1 MFRRLSSYM
10 RALLHKDKVER
21 DMDQELRFHLE
32 MEIEANIKRGM
43 SPTEARREAL
53 LTFGGL
59 EKFKEECRD
68 VRGAPLVESMLQDIR
83 YGVRILFRNPGFTV
97 VAVLTLGLGIGAN
110 TAIFSVIYGVLV
122 KPLPY
127 KDGNQLVIV
136 QQQAPLANVNNVPFS
151 VKEVQDYR
159 EQNQTLSDVVEHHTM
174 SFTLLGGQEPQRV
187 QTGVV
192 SANFFDVLGVKPLL
206 GRTFVESD
214 EQHGA
219 DAVLV
224 LSYQYWRSSHGG
236 DPSIIGKTFQMNN
249 RPHTVIGVL
258 PPIPQYPNEQ
268 DVYMPTSQC
277 PTRASEPF
285 KANRNQR
292 MMSVFGRLKPDVPA
306 AQAQADLSTLAG
318 NLQNQYPESY
328 PANRGYAASVTPLQE
343 ELTRRAKP
351 TFLILLGT
359 AGLVLLI
366 ACANVANLT
375 LARLMRREREMAIRA
390 AMGAGRG
397 RLIRQLLTESTLV
410 SVAGGVLGLL
420 LASGGLQVL
429 VGFAARFTTRS
440 TEIKI
445 DGWVLLFTLLVSVAT
460 GLIFGLMP
468 AFSSDQHL
476 TGTLKESGGRSS
488 AGIRRQRMRNGLIVA
503 QVGVSFILLIWA
515 GLMVRS
521 LIKLQHVNP
530 GFDPEKVLSMRISPN
545 WSKYNTSQE
554 TRALLLRILD
564 KVRGAPGVSSAA
576 LGSTFPMNQLGITG
590 GPFNR
595 GFQIEGRPIPEGELA
610 PQADFRTASTDFFE
624 TVRQPLVRGRTFN
637 DGDHAESV
645 PVAVINQST
654 ARHRWGDEDPIGR
667 RISFDAASV
676 NANVASTG
684 TGRQNRGPTWLTIVG
699 VVGDVRQ
706 YGLDREPID
715 EIYVPLAQSGF
726 GGSLL
731 VRTAADPM
739 SIANLMR
746 EAVYGADPDT
756 AVDRVQTLEQVR
768 SDAVASPRLTAI
780 LLAMFAGLA
789 LLITAAGIAGVMALS
804 VNQRTHE
811 LGVRLAL
818 GATPGRVLGMVLR
831 QGMTFVLVG
840 LSVGIVGAL
849 LLGRLMS
856 TLLFAIEPTDPITF
870 LAVAAVLIAV
880 AAIACF
886 VPARRVTS
894 IDPMLALRSE

>member
-1 MFRRLSSYM
+1 MFRKLSSYV

-32 MEIEANIKRGM
+32 MEIEGNVRRGM
-43 SPTEARREAL
+43 SLPEARREAL
-53 LTFGGL
+53 LRFGGV

-68 VRGAPLVESMLQDIR
+68 VRGAPLIESLLQDVR
-83 YGVRILFRNPGFTV
+83 YGARILFRNPGFTV

-110 TAIFSVIYGVLV
+110 TAIFSVIYGVLM

-159 EQNQTLSDVVEHHTM
+159 EQNQTLDAVVEHHTM
-174 SFTLLGGQEPQRV
+174 SFTLLGGNEPQRV

-206 GRTFVESD
+206 GRTFVEGD
-214 EQHGA
+214 EEHGS

-224 LSYQYWRSSHGG
+224 LSYQYWQRGYGG
-236 DPSIIGKTFQMNN
+236 DPGIIGRTFQMNN

-258 PPIPQYPNEQ
+258 PSIPQYPNEQ
-268 DVYMPTSQC
+268 DVYMPTSHC
-277 PTRASEPF
+277 PTRSSEHF
-285 KANRNQR
+285 MSNRNAR
-292 MMSVFGRLKPDVPA
+292 MMSVFGRLRPDVPV
-306 AQAQADLSTLAG
+306 AQAQADLSTLAS
-318 NLQNQYPESY
+318 NLQNQYPDSY
-328 PANRGYAASVTPLQE
+328 PANRGYAASVVSLQE

-375 LARLMRREREMAIRA
+375 LARLMRREREMAIRSA
-390 AMGAGRG
+390 LGAGRG
-397 RLIRQLLTESTLV
+397 RLIRQLLTESTLL
-410 SVAGGVLGLL
+410 SLAGGALGLL
-420 LASGGLQVL
+420 LAAGGLQLL
-429 VGFAARFTTRS
+429 VGFAERFTTRAS
-440 TEIKI
+440 EIRI
-445 DGWVLLFTLLVSVAT
+445 DGLVLLFTLLVSVAT

-476 TGTLKESGGRSS
+476 TGTLKEGGGRSS
-488 AGIRRQRMRNGLIVA
+488 AGLRRQRIRNLLIVA

-515 GLMVRS
+515 GLMLRS
-521 LIKLQHVNP
+521 LIKLQNVNP
-530 GFDPEKVLSMRISPN
+530 GFDPERVLVMRISPN
-545 WSKYNTSQE
+545 WSKFNTNQD

-564 KVRGAPGVSSAA
+564 KARSEPGVLSAA
-576 LGSTFPMNQLGITG
+576 LGSTFPMNQLGITS

-595 GFQIEGRPIPEGELA
+595 GFQIEGHPIPEGELA
-610 PQADFRTASTDFFE
+610 PQADFRAASTDYFE
-624 TVRQPLVRGRTFN
+624 TVRQPLVRGRTFSE
-637 DGDHAESV
+637 GDIDKAV
-645 PVAVINQST
+645 PVAVINQAT

-667 RISFDAASV
+667 RVTFD
-676 NANVASTG
+676 
-684 TGRQNRGPTWLTIVG
+684 RGQTWLTIVG

-706 YGLDREPID
+706 YGLDREPTD
-715 EIYVPLAQSGF
+715 EIYVPLAQAGF
-726 GGSLL
+726 GGNLL
-731 VRTAADPM
+731 VRTASDPM
-739 SIANLMR
+739 SIANLTR
-746 EAVYGADPDT
+746 EAVYEVDPDT

-789 LLITAAGIAGVMALS
+789 LVITAAGIAGVMALS

-811 LGVRLAL
+811 LGVRIAL
-818 GATPGRVLGMVLR
+818 GATPGRVLGMVMR
-831 QGMTFVLVG
+831 QGMSFVLVG
-840 LSVGIVGAL
+840 ISVGVVGAL

-856 TLLFAIEPTDPITF
+856 SLLFAVEPTDPITF
-870 LAVAAVLIAV
+870 LAVALVLIAV
-880 AAIACF
+880 AAAACF

>member
-1 MFRRLSSYM
+1 MFRRFSSYV
-10 RALLHKDKVER
+10 RALLHKDKVEQ

-32 MEIEANIKRGM
+32 MQIEENIGRGM
-43 SPTEARREAL
+43 SPAEARREAL
-53 LTFGGL
+53 LRFGGV

-68 VRGAPLVESMLQDIR
+68 VRGAPLIESLLQDVR
-83 YGVRILFRNPGFTV
+83 YGARILFRNPGFTV

-110 TAIFSVIYGVLV
+110 TAIFSVIYGVLM

-127 KDGNQLVIV
+127 TDGNQLVIV
-136 QQQAPLANVNNVPFS
+136 QQQAPLAGVNNVPFS

-159 EQNQTLSDVVEHHTM
+159 EQSQTLHDVVEHHTM
-174 SFTLLGGQEPQRV
+174 SFTLLGGNEPQRV

-192 SANFFDVLGVKPLL
+192 SANFFDVLGVTPLL
-206 GRTFVESD
+206 GRTFVAAD
-214 EQHGA
+214 EEHGS

-224 LSYQYWRSSHGG
+224 LSYQYWQRSHGG
-236 DPSIIGKTFQMNN
+236 DPSIVGRTFQMNN
-249 RPHTVIGVL
+249 RPHTVVGVL
-258 PPIPQYPNEQ
+258 PSIPQYPNEQ
-268 DVYMPTSQC
+268 DVYMPTSHC
-277 PTRASEPF
+277 PTRSSEQF
-285 KANRNQR
+285 MSNRNAR
-292 MMSVFGRLKPDVPA
+292 MMSVFGRLKPGVPA
-306 AQAQADLSTLAG
+306 AQAQADLSTLAS
-318 NLQNQYPESY
+318 NLQKQYPDSY
-328 PANRGYAASVTPLQE
+328 PANRGYAASVVSLQE

-390 AMGAGRG
+390 ALGAGRG
-397 RLIRQLLTESTLV
+397 RLIRQLLTESTLL
-410 SVAGGVLGLL
+410 SIAGGVLGLL
-420 LASGGLQVL
+420 LAAGGLQLL
-429 VGFAARFTTRS
+429 VGFAARFTTRAS
-440 TEIKI
+440 EIKI
-445 DGWVLLFTLLVSVAT
+445 DGSVLLFTLLVSVAT
-460 GLIFGLMP
+460 GLVFGLMP

-476 TGTLKESGGRSS
+476 TGTLKEGGGRSS
-488 AGIRRQRMRNGLIVA
+488 AGVRRQRIRNLLIVA

-530 GFDPEKVLSMRISPN
+530 GFDPERVLAMRISPN
-545 WSKYNTSQE
+545 WSKFNTNQE

-564 KVRGAPGVSSAA
+564 KARSEPGVLSAA
-576 LGSTFPMNQLGITG
+576 LGSTFPMNQLGITS
-590 GPFNR
+590 GPLTR
-595 GFQIEGRPIPEGELA
+595 GFQIEGHPIPEGELA
-610 PQADFRTASTDFFE
+610 PQADFRTASTDYFE
-624 TVRQPLVRGRTFN
+624 TVRQPLVRGRTFLE
-637 DGDHAESV
+637 GDKDEAV
-645 PVAVINQST
+645 PVAVINQAT
-654 ARHRWGDEDPIGR
+654 ARHRWGDDDPIGR
-667 RISFDAASV
+667 RITFD
-676 NANVASTG
+676 
-684 TGRQNRGPTWLTIVG
+684 RGQTWLTIVG

-706 YGLDREPID
+706 YGLDREPAD
-715 EIYVPLAQSGF
+715 EIYVPLAQAGF
-726 GGSLL
+726 GGNLL
-731 VRTAADPM
+731 VRTAADPL
-739 SIANLMR
+739 SVAKLMR
-746 EAVYGADPDT
+746 EAVYEVDPET

-789 LLITAAGIAGVMALS
+789 LVITAAGIAGVMALS

-818 GATPGRVLGMVLR
+818 GATPGKVLGMVMR
-831 QGMTFVLVG
+831 EGMSFVLVG
-840 LSVGIVGAL
+840 LSVGVAGAL

-856 TLLFAIEPTDPITF
+856 SLLFAVAPTDPVTF

-880 AAIACF
+880 AAVACL

>member
-1 MFRRLSSYM
+1 MFRKLSSYV

-21 DMDQELRFHLE
+21 DMDKELRFHLD
-32 MEIEANIKRGM
+32 MEIEDNIKRGM
-43 SPTEARREAL
+43 TLSEARRQAL
-53 LTFGGL
+53 LRFGGV

-68 VRGAPLVESMLQDIR
+68 VRGAPLVESLLQDMR
-83 YGVRILFRNPGFTV
+83 YGTRILFRNPGFTV
-97 VAVLTLGLGIGAN
+97 VAVLTLALGIGAN
-110 TAIFSVIYGVLV
+110 TAIFSVIYGVLMR
-122 KPLPY
+122 PLPY

-136 QQQAPLANVNNVPFS
+136 QQQAPLAQLNNVPFS

-159 EQNQTLSDVVEHHTM
+159 EQSQTLDAVVEHHTM
-174 SFTLLGGQEPQRV
+174 SFTLLGGDEPQRV

-214 EQHGA
+214 EQHGS

-224 LSYQYWRSSHGG
+224 LSYQYWRRSHGG
-236 DPSIIGKTFQMNN
+236 DPSIIGRSFQMNN
-249 RPHTVIGVL
+249 RPHTVVGVL

-268 DVYMPTSQC
+268 DVYMPTSHC
-277 PTRASEPF
+277 PTRASEQF
-285 KANRNQR
+285 ISNRNAR
-292 MMSVFGRLKPDVPA
+292 MMSVFARLKPGIPV

-318 NLQNQYPESY
+318 NLQQQYPDSY
-328 PANRGYAASVTPLQE
+328 PANRGYAASVVSLQD

-390 AMGAGRG
+390 ALGAGRG
-397 RLIRQLLTESTLV
+397 RLIRQLLTESTLL

-420 LASGGLQVL
+420 LAAGGLQLL
-429 VGFAARFTTRS
+429 VSFAERFTARS
-440 TEIKI
+440 SEIRI
-445 DGWVLLFTLLVSVAT
+445 DGLVLLFTLLVSIAT

-468 AFSSDQHL
+468 VFSSDQNL
-476 TGTLKESGGRSS
+476 TGTLKEGGGRSS
-488 AGIRRQRMRNGLIVA
+488 AGVRRQRVRNLLIVA

-515 GLMVRS
+515 GLMLRS

-530 GFDPEKVLSMRISPN
+530 GFDPERVLVMRISPN
-545 WSKYNTSQE
+545 WSKIKTPE
-554 TRALLLRILD
+554 DTRALLLRILD
-564 KVRGAPGVSSAA
+564 KARSEPGVLSAA
-576 LGSTFPMNQLGITG
+576 LGSTFPMNQLGITS

-595 GFQIEGRPIPEGELA
+595 GFQIEGRLIPDGELA
-610 PQADFRTASTDFFE
+610 PQADFRTASTDYFE
-624 TVRQPLVRGRTFN
+624 TVRQPLVMGRTFEE
-637 DGDHAESV
+637 GDHDQAV
-645 PVAVINQST
+645 PVAVINQAT
-654 ARHRWGDEDPIGR
+654 ARHRWGDENPIGR
-667 RISFDAASV
+667 RISFDGGQTNTAR
-676 NANVASTG
+676 
-684 TGRQNRGPTWLTIVG
+684 GRERTWLTIVG

-706 YGLDREPID
+706 YGLDREPTD
-715 EIYVPLAQSGF
+715 EIYVPLTQAGF

-731 VRTAADPM
+731 IRTAADPL
-739 SIANLMR
+739 SVAKIMR
-746 EAVYGADPDT
+746 EAIYEVDSDT

-768 SDAVASPRLTAI
+768 SDAVASPRLTAM
-780 LLAMFAGLA
+780 LLAMFAALA
-789 LLITAAGIAGVMALS
+789 LVITAAGIAGVMALS

-818 GATPGRVLGMVLR
+818 GATPGKVLGMVMR
-831 QGMTFVLVG
+831 QGMSFVLVG
-840 LSVGIVGAL
+840 LSVGVVGAL

-856 TLLFAIEPTDPITF
+856 ALLFAVEPTDPITF
-870 LAVAAVLIAV
+870 LAVALVLIAV
-880 AAIACF
+880 AAAACF

>member
-1 MFRRLSSYM
+1 MLRKLNSYV
-10 RALLHKDKVER
+10 RALLHKDKVEH
-21 DMDQELRFHLE
+21 DMDRELRFHLE
-32 MEIEANIKRGM
+32 MEIEENIRSGM
-43 SPTEARREAL
+43 SLTQARREAL
-53 LTFGGL
+53 VRFGGV

-68 VRGAPLVESMLQDIR
+68 VRGAPLIESLLQDVR
-83 YGVRILFRNPGFTV
+83 YGARILLRNPGFTL

-110 TAIFSVIYGVLV
+110 TAIFSVIYGVLMR
-122 KPLPY
+122 PLPY

-136 QQQAPLANVNNVPFS
+136 QQQAPLAHALNVPFS

-159 EQNQTLSDVVEHHTM
+159 EENQTLDAVVEHHSM

-206 GRTFVESD
+206 GRTFVAADD
-214 EQHGA
+214 EHGS
-219 DAVLV
+219 DAVIV
-224 LSYQYWRSSHGG
+224 LSYQYWRQSHGG
-236 DPSIIGKTFQMNN
+236 DPGIVGRTFQMNN

-268 DVYMPTSQC
+268 DVYMPTSHC
-277 PTRASEPF
+277 PTRSSEQF
-285 KANRNQR
+285 MSNRNAR
-292 MMSVFGRLKPDVPA
+292 MMSVFGRLKPGVPP
-306 AQAQADLSTLAG
+306 AQAQADLSTLAS
-318 NLQNQYPESY
+318 NLQKQYPDSY
-328 PANRGYAASVTPLQE
+328 PANRGYAASVVPLQD

-390 AMGAGRG
+390 ALGAGRG
-397 RLIRQLLTESTLV
+397 RLIRQLLTESVLL
-410 SVAGGVLGLL
+410 SFAGGVLGLV
-420 LASGGLQVL
+420 LAAGGLQLL
-429 VGFAARFTTRS
+429 VSFAARFTTRAS
-440 TEIKI
+440 EIRI
-445 DGWVLLFTLLVSVAT
+445 DGLVLLFTLLVSVAT

-468 AFSSDQHL
+468 AFSSDKNL
-476 TGTLKESGGRSS
+476 TGALKEGGGRSS
-488 AGIRRQRMRNGLIVA
+488 AGLKRQRVRNLLIVA

-515 GLMVRS
+515 GLMLRS

-530 GFDPEKVLSMRISPN
+530 GFDPERVLAMRISPN
-545 WSKYNTSQE
+545 WSKFNTNEE
-554 TRALLLRILD
+554 TLALLLRILD
-564 KVRGAPGVSSAA
+564 KARSEPGVLSAA
-576 LGSTFPMNQLGITG
+576 LGSTFPLNQLGITN

-595 GFQIEGRPIPEGELA
+595 GFQIEGRPIPDGELL
-610 PQADFRTASTDFFE
+610 PQADFRTASTDYFE
-624 TVRQPLVRGRTFN
+624 TVRQPLVRGRTFSE
-637 DGDHAESV
+637 GDKDKAL

-654 ARHRWGDEDPIGR
+654 VRHRWGDEDPIGR
-667 RISFDAASV
+667 RLSFD
-676 NANVASTG
+676 
-684 TGRQNRGPTWLTIVG
+684 RGQTWLTVVG

-706 YGLDREPID
+706 YGLDREPAD
-715 EIYVPLAQSGF
+715 EIYIPLAQAQF
-726 GGSLL
+726 GGNLL

-739 SIANLMR
+739 SIAKLMR
-746 EAVYGADPDT
+746 EGVYEVDSDT

-768 SDAVASPRLTAI
+768 SDAVASPRLTAM

-789 LLITAAGIAGVMALS
+789 LVITAAGIAGVMALS

-818 GATPGRVLGMVLR
+818 GATPGKVLRMVMR
-831 QGMTFVLVG
+831 QGMSFVLIG
-840 LSVGIVGAL
+840 LSVGLGGAL

-856 TLLFAIEPTDPITF
+856 SLLFAVEPTDPITF
-870 LAVAAVLIAV
+870 LAVAFVLIAV
-880 AAIACF
+880 AAAACF

>member
-1 MFRRLSSYM
+1 MLRKLTSYV

-21 DMDQELRFHLE
+21 DMDRELRFHLE
-32 MEIEANIKRGM
+32 MEIEENVRRGM
-43 SPTEARREAL
+43 SLPEARREAL
-53 LTFGGL
+53 VRFGGV

-68 VRGAPLVESMLQDIR
+68 VRGAPLAESLLQDVR
-83 YGVRILFRNPGFTV
+83 YGARILYRNPGFTL

-110 TAIFSVIYGVLV
+110 TAIFSVIYGVLMR
-122 KPLPY
+122 PLPY

-136 QQQAPLANVNNVPFS
+136 QQQAPLAHVLNVPFS

-159 EQNQTLSDVVEHHTM
+159 EQNQTLDAVVEHHSM

-206 GRTFVESD
+206 GRTFVDADD
-214 EQHGA
+214 EHGS
-219 DAVLV
+219 DAVIV
-224 LSYQYWRSSHGG
+224 LSYQYWRQSHGG
-236 DPSIIGKTFQMNN
+236 DPSIVGRTFQMNN

-268 DVYMPTSQC
+268 DVYMPTSHC
-277 PTRASEPF
+277 PTRSSEQF
-285 KANRNQR
+285 MSNRNAR
-292 MMSVFGRLKPDVPA
+292 MMSVFGRLKPGVPL
-306 AQAQADLSTLAG
+306 AQAQADLSTLAS
-318 NLQNQYPESY
+318 NLQKQYPDSY
-328 PANRGYAASVTPLQE
+328 PANRGYAASVVPLQD

-390 AMGAGRG
+390 ALGAGRG
-397 RLIRQLLTESTLV
+397 RLIRQLLTESVLL
-410 SVAGGVLGLL
+410 SFAGGVLGLV
-420 LASGGLQVL
+420 LAAGGLQLL
-429 VGFAARFTTRS
+429 VSFAARFTTRAS
-440 TEIKI
+440 EIRI
-445 DGWVLLFTLLVSVAT
+445 DGFVLLFTLLVSVAT

-468 AFSSDQHL
+468 AFSSDRNL
-476 TGTLKESGGRSS
+476 TGTLKEGGGRSS
-488 AGIRRQRMRNGLIVA
+488 AGLRRQRVRNLLIVA

-515 GLMVRS
+515 GLMLRS

-530 GFDPEKVLSMRISPN
+530 GFDPERVLAMRISPN
-545 WSKYNTSQE
+545 WSKFNTNEE
-554 TRALLLRILD
+554 TLALLLRILD
-564 KVRGAPGVSSAA
+564 KARSEPGVLSAA
-576 LGSTFPMNQLGITG
+576 LGSTFPLNQLGITN

-595 GFQIEGRPIPEGELA
+595 GFQIEGRPIPDGELL
-610 PQADFRTASTDFFE
+610 PQADFRTASTDYFE

-637 DGDHAESV
+637 EGDKDKAV

-654 ARHRWGDEDPIGR
+654 VRHRWGDEDPIGR
-667 RISFDAASV
+667 RLSFD
-676 NANVASTG
+676 
-684 TGRQNRGPTWLTIVG
+684 RGQTWLTVVG

-706 YGLDREPID
+706 YGLDREPPD
-715 EIYVPLAQSGF
+715 EIYIPLAQAQF
-726 GGSLL
+726 GGNLL

-739 SIANLMR
+739 SIAKLMR
-746 EAVYGADPDT
+746 EAVYEVDSDT

-789 LLITAAGIAGVMALS
+789 LVITAAGIAGVMALS

-818 GATPGRVLGMVLR
+818 GATPGKVLR
-831 QGMTFVLVG
+831 MVMREGMSFVLVG
-840 LSVGIVGAL
+840 LSVGLVGAL

-856 TLLFAIEPTDPITF
+856 ALLFAVEPTDPITF
-870 LAVAAVLIAV
+870 LAVALVLIAV
-880 AAIACF
+880 AAAACF

>member
-1 MFRRLSSYM
+1 MFRKLSSYV
-10 RALLHKDKVER
+10 RALLHKDKVEQ
-21 DMDQELRFHLE
+21 DMDQELRFHLD
-32 MEIEANIKRGM
+32 MEIEGNVSRGM
-43 SPTEARREAL
+43 SLPEARRDAL
-53 LTFGGL
+53 LRFGGV

-68 VRGAPLVESMLQDIR
+68 VRGAPLVESLLQDVR
-83 YGVRILFRNPGFTV
+83 YGVRILFRNPGFTA

-110 TAIFSVIYGVLV
+110 TAIFSVIYGVLMR
-122 KPLPY
+122 PLPY

-136 QQQAPLANVNNVPFS
+136 QQQAPLARVLNVPFS

-159 EQNQTLSDVVEHHTM
+159 EQNQTLDAVVEHHSM

-192 SANFFDVLGVKPLL
+192 SANFFDVLGVKPIL
-206 GRTFVESD
+206 GRTFVAADD
-214 EQHGA
+214 EHGS
-219 DAVLV
+219 DAVIV
-224 LSYQYWRSSHGG
+224 LSYQYWKQGHGG
-236 DPSIIGKTFQMNN
+236 DPAIIGRTFQMNN

-268 DVYMPTSQC
+268 DVYMPTSHC
-277 PTRASEPF
+277 PTRSSEQF
-285 KANRNQR
+285 ISNRNAR
-292 MMSVFGRLKPDVPA
+292 MMSVFGRLKPGVPV
-306 AQAQADLSTLAG
+306 AQAQADLSTLAS
-318 NLQNQYPESY
+318 NLEKQYPDSY
-328 PANRGYAASVTPLQE
+328 PANRGYAASVIPLQE

-351 TFLILLGT
+351 TLLILLGT

-390 AMGAGRG
+390 ALGAGRG
-397 RLIRQLLTESTLV
+397 RLIRQLLTESTLLSFV
-410 SVAGGVLGLL
+410 GGLLGLL
-420 LASGGLQVL
+420 LAAGGLQLL
-429 VGFAARFTTRS
+429 VSFAARFTTRAS
-440 TEIKI
+440 EIRI
-445 DGWVLLFTLLVSVAT
+445 DASVLLFTLLVSVAT
-460 GLIFGLMP
+460 GLVFGLVP
-468 AFSSDQHL
+468 AFSSDQNL
-476 TGTLKESGGRSS
+476 TGALKEGGGRSS
-488 AGIRRQRMRNGLIVA
+488 AGLKRQRTRNLLIVA

-521 LIKLQHVNP
+521 LIKLHQVNP
-530 GFDPEKVLSMRISPN
+530 GFDPERVLAMRISPN
-545 WSKYNTSQE
+545 WSKYNTNEE

-564 KVRGAPGVSSAA
+564 KVRSEPGVISAA
-576 LGSTFPMNQLGITG
+576 LGSTFPMNQLGITS

-610 PQADFRTASTDFFE
+610 PQADFRTASTDYFE
-624 TVRQPLVRGRTFN
+624 TVRQPLVRGRTFSEGDN
-637 DGDHAESV
+637 DKAV
-645 PVAVINQST
+645 QVAVINQAT
-654 ARHRWGDEDPIGR
+654 ARHRWGDDDPIGR
-667 RISFDAASV
+667 RVTFD
-676 NANVASTG
+676 
-684 TGRQNRGPTWLTIVG
+684 RGQTWLTIVG

-706 YGLDREPID
+706 YGLEREPAD
-715 EIYVPLAQSGF
+715 EIYVPLAQASF
-726 GGSLL
+726 GGNLL

-739 SIANLMR
+739 SIAKLMR
-746 EAVYGADPDT
+746 EAVYEVDSET

-789 LLITAAGIAGVMALS
+789 LVITAAGIAGVMALS

-818 GATPGRVLGMVLR
+818 GASPGRVLRMVMR
-831 QGMTFVLVG
+831 QGMSFVMIG
-840 LSVGIVGAL
+840 LSAGVAGAL

-856 TLLFAIEPTDPITF
+856 SLLFAVAPTDPLTF
-870 LAVAAVLIAV
+870 LSVALVLMVVAAA
-880 AAIACF
+880 ACF